1 MIRGQYGEIR
11 PPGIPAFR
19 DIVHVLGL
27 EEEGEHRAPRLRKFA
42 HGPIPRARWALPS
55 FESLSNPPRFL
66 AHPLFWAGMPARRD
80 PGLPIVAPDVVEYI
94 DALANRGD
102 EALKAVEDQGEREGW
117 PIVGAAEGSL
127 LHALAKAI
135 GAKRILE
142 LGAAIGYSGTWLARA
157 LPEDGQLIT
166 MEGNAKTA
174 KIAAANFAKTGVAS
188 RVTILVGAAQE
199 LIQDLEGSFDVIFN
213 DIDKEGY
220 PDVLDP
226 CIRRLRV
233 GGLLLTDNVLWH
245 GEVARKSRSAE
256 TRAIRE
262 YNERLSK
269 DPRMVATIVP
279 LRDGV
284 SVALKVHE

>member
-1 MIRGQYGEIR
+1 
-11 PPGIPAFR
+11 
-19 DIVHVLGL
+19 
-27 EEEGEHRAPRLRKFA
+27 
-42 HGPIPRARWALPS
+42 
-55 FESLSNPPRFL
+55 
-66 AHPLFWAGMPARRD
+66 
-80 PGLPIVAPDVVEYI
+80 
-94 DALANRGD
+94 
-102 EALKAVEDQGEREGW
+102 
-117 PIVGAAEGSL
+117 L

>member
-1 MIRGQYGEIR
+1 
-11 PPGIPAFR
+11 
-19 DIVHVLGL
+19 
-27 EEEGEHRAPRLRKFA
+27 
-42 HGPIPRARWALPS
+42 
-55 FESLSNPPRFL
+55 
-66 AHPLFWAGMPARRD
+66 
-80 PGLPIVAPDVVEYI
+80 LPIVAPDVVEYI

>member
-1 MIRGQYGEIR
+1 
-11 PPGIPAFR
+11 
-19 DIVHVLGL
+19 
-27 EEEGEHRAPRLRKFA
+27 
-42 HGPIPRARWALPS
+42 
-55 FESLSNPPRFL
+55 
-66 AHPLFWAGMPARRD
+66 MPARRD